1 MPRISPKLARLAR
14 QNSPLL
20 PPLLRATRTLESAKN
35 ELRWIQNELPQHQW
49 SSAIA
54 RRARMEPLQYILGS
68 QPFGSL
74 EIGCEPGVLIP
85 RWETEEWVHKLIDI
99 LRPLRPLTV
108 VDACTG
114 TGCIPLL
121 IKHELPK
128 WHVSAFDVSDQA
140 LSLAKRNCL
149 RLDVHVDVHY
159 GDVFDKE
166 TEKRCGEVD
175 LITANPPYIPL
186 EDYRKP
192 VLLDGPEKSVRL
204 FEPQLAL
211 VGHLEFYTAL
221 VGLVR
226 ALNCKGFVFELG
238 YEQQV
243 EATAALLP
251 KGWEMG
257 SYYDLAGRLR
267 CVVGWRKDSELALLR
282 QLVQDRIYELNR
294 CWAT

>member
-1 MPRISPKLARLAR
+1 
-14 QNSPLL
+14 
-20 PPLLRATRTLESAKN
+20 
-35 ELRWIQNELPQHQW
+35 
-49 SSAIA
+49 
-54 RRARMEPLQYILGS
+54 MEPLQYILGS

-74 EIGCEPGVLIP
+74 EIRCEPGVLIP
-85 RWETEEWVHKLIDI
+85 RWETEEWVQKLIEI
-99 LRPLRPLTV
+99 LRPLRPLTM

-128 WHVSAFDVSDQA
+128 WQVSGFDISDKA
-140 LSLAKRNCL
+140 LSLAKTNCH
-149 RLDVHVDVHY
+149 RLDVHVNVHY
-159 GDVFDKE
+159 GDLFDNE
-166 TEKRCGEVD
+166 AMKRCGEVD

-192 VLLDGPEKSVRL
+192 VSLHGPEQSVRL

-221 VGLVR
+221 VDLVR

-238 YEQQV
+238 YDQQV
-243 EATAALLP
+243 EATATLLS
-251 KGWEMG
+251 KDWEVG

-267 CVVGWRKDSELALLR
+267 CVVGWRKDSELTLLH
-282 QLVQDRIYELNR
+282 QLVQDRI
-294 CWAT
+294 